1 MGMPGIGDF
10 QRFHGFVDEIR
21 EIEFIDLQARRTG
34 FHAGQIKQK
43 RDQIRQTVRLVENAF
58 QIRWGRFHN
67 AVGHV
72 LDHGLQR
79 GYRRTQLVAHIG
91 YHVPSHLVGML
102 QFLRHLIERQSQL
115 SDFVAAVGIDMHPDG
130 VVAVRHSLRG
140 IPHLAQGR
148 GESSRGDAQSH
159 GKCDRHGYPQAQSD
173 FEQEPSHDECDDGG
187 NGDQHA
193 QFHFERREQTNRA
206 FGIQRID
213 RTPWF

>member
-1 MGMPGIGDF
+1 MFERIGDDIGEQLAQTILIAFHFDVVGHVDFDIVGMPGIGDF

-79 GYRRTQLVAHIG
+79 GYRRT
-91 YHVPSHLVGML
+91 
-102 QFLRHLIERQSQL
+102 
-115 SDFVAAVGIDMHPDG
+115 
-130 VVAVRHSLRG
+130 
-140 IPHLAQGR
+140 
-148 GESSRGDAQSH
+148 
-159 GKCDRHGYPQAQSD
+159 
-173 FEQEPSHDECDDGG
+173 
-187 NGDQHA
+187 
-193 QFHFERREQTNRA
+193 
-206 FGIQRID
+206 
-213 RTPWF
+213 

>member
-1 MGMPGIGDF
+1 MGNLRAEVDDIRHNRAEILVFMRFDEHRGIVCGVFERIGDDIGEQLAQTTLIAFHFDVVGHVDFDIVGMPGIGDF

-79 GYRRTQLVAHIG
+79 GYRRT
-91 YHVPSHLVGML
+91 
-102 QFLRHLIERQSQL
+102 
-115 SDFVAAVGIDMHPDG
+115 
-130 VVAVRHSLRG
+130 
-140 IPHLAQGR
+140 
-148 GESSRGDAQSH
+148 
-159 GKCDRHGYPQAQSD
+159 
-173 FEQEPSHDECDDGG
+173 
-187 NGDQHA
+187 
-193 QFHFERREQTNRA
+193 
-206 FGIQRID
+206 
-213 RTPWF
+213 